1 MKLSIT
7 FATLFAPAAVTAF
20 TSCPA
25 TSHRAIHTSGLSM
38 AETPFF
44 SSDISKAL
52 DNEVSNRKTNAIE
65 KAEAL
70 GGGDIYRG
78 EASGSV
84 HLRTAYL

>member
-25 TSHRAIHTSGLSM
+25 TSHRATSGLSM